1 MQQRRPSI
9 TSEYIAADARR
20 AKPALLGSAG
30 SHVRSWTDTPHGP
43 LAIPLNSARPLHGR
57 CGLKN
62 SGSSRLGRTGL
73 AGREV
78 QSRQTI
84 QAADAIFRNEAML
97 SYSPCLP
104 NLITPGRL
112 VLAPAVVAMIATQ
125 RWKEACIVF
134 IVASLS
140 DAVDGW
146 LANTFDLRSELGAYL
161 DPLADKALIV
171 STYVSLAIVEVL
183 PATIA
188 ILVVAR
194 DIMIIGAFMISL
206 VMRKPM
212 KVKPLTISKLNTT
225 AQISFAAMVLGGK
238 AFDFP
243 AGAWFE
249 VSLYAVAALTL
260 ASTAAYFG
268 QWIKHMNL

>member
-1 MQQRRPSI
+1 
-9 TSEYIAADARR
+9 
-20 AKPALLGSAG
+20 
-30 SHVRSWTDTPHGP
+30 
-43 LAIPLNSARPLHGR
+43 
-57 CGLKN
+57 
-62 SGSSRLGRTGL
+62 
-73 AGREV
+73 
-78 QSRQTI
+78 
-84 QAADAIFRNEAML
+84 ML
-97 SYSPCLP
+97 SYYRSLP
-104 NLITPGRL
+104 NLITLGRL
-112 VLAPAVVAMIATQ
+112 VLAPAIVAMIATQ

-134 IVASLS
+134 IIAGVS

-161 DPLADKALIV
+161 DPVADKALIV
-171 STYVSLAIVEVL
+171 SIYVSLAIVEVL

-206 VMRKPM
+206 IMRKPI
-212 KVKPLTISKLNTT
+212 KVKPLTISKLNTA
-225 AQISFAAMVLGGK
+225 AQISFAAMVLGVK

-243 AGAWFE
+243 AGVWFDG
-249 VSLYAVAALTL
+249 SLYAVAALTL

>member
-1 MQQRRPSI
+1 
-9 TSEYIAADARR
+9 
-20 AKPALLGSAG
+20 
-30 SHVRSWTDTPHGP
+30 
-43 LAIPLNSARPLHGR
+43 
-57 CGLKN
+57 
-62 SGSSRLGRTGL
+62 
-73 AGREV
+73 
-78 QSRQTI
+78 
-84 QAADAIFRNEAML
+84 ML
-97 SYSPCLP
+97 SYYRSLP
-104 NLITPGRL
+104 NLITLGRL
-112 VLAPAVVAMIATQ
+112 VLVPAIVAMIAAQ

-134 IVASLS
+134 VIAGLS

-171 STYVSLAIVEVL
+171 SIYVALAIVEVL

-206 VMRKPM
+206 IMRKPI
-212 KVKPLTISKLNTT
+212 KVKPLTISKLNTA
-225 AQISFAAMVLGGK
+225 AQISFAAMVLSVK
-238 AFDFP
+238 AFEFP
-243 AGAWFE
+243 AGAWFD

-260 ASTAAYFG
+260 ASTAVYFG

>member
-1 MQQRRPSI
+1 
-9 TSEYIAADARR
+9 
-20 AKPALLGSAG
+20 
-30 SHVRSWTDTPHGP
+30 
-43 LAIPLNSARPLHGR
+43 
-57 CGLKN
+57 
-62 SGSSRLGRTGL
+62 
-73 AGREV
+73 
-78 QSRQTI
+78 
-84 QAADAIFRNEAML
+84 ML
-97 SYSPCLP
+97 SYYRSLP
-104 NLITPGRL
+104 NLITLGRL
-112 VLAPAVVAMIATQ
+112 VLVPAIVAMIAAQ

-134 IVASLS
+134 IIAGLS

-171 STYVSLAIVEVL
+171 SIYVSLAIVAVL

-194 DIMIIGAFMISL
+194 DIMIIGAFMIS
-206 VMRKPM
+206 VIMRKPIR
-212 KVKPLTISKLNTT
+212 VKPLTISKLNTA

-243 AGAWFE
+243 AGAWFD
-249 VSLYAVAALTL
+249 VSLYGVAALTL